1 MTGAVMRVVL
11 TGFHPFAQ
19 HQTNISWQVAKS
31 FAEQVTVTDPWSLQ
45 RESKL
50 DDLDVIIDL
59 NELSVDLEGSKVV
72 SELLKNGTKYDAIIH
87 LGLAEKSLLPRIERI
102 AKDILDMRIEDN
114 SGRKVVSATISGK
127 GDLPSTIQ
135 HSYWKL
141 ENFSKR
147 VIFSDDAGEFL
158 CNETLYRTL
167 DTIQQLQ
174 LKDQYERE
182 LPCLFLHLP
191 LEDNYSIID
200 CREIVKDCIAHMLFP
215 PVVEVAAALI
225 ENSDSFLIAKR
236 IEGDEFENKWEF
248 PGGKLELEETPF
260 MAIEREIK
268 EELAIDVRAV
278 SHVGTW
284 HHQLLD
290 KEICLHLIKCQSE
303 NPIDV
308 ANTQSLT
315 AHSQLAWHPID
326 ELLEI
331 EWIGSDKEIAQFLQR

>member
-1 MTGAVMRVVL
+1 MRVLL

-31 FAEQVTVTDPWSLQ
+31 FTEHVIVTDPWLQQ
-45 RESKL
+45 RELKIG
-50 DDLDVIIDL
+50 DLDVIIDV
-59 NELSVDLEGSKVV
+59 NELSVDLDGSKVV
-72 SELLKNGTKYDAIIH
+72 SQLLRNGTRYDAIIH
-87 LGLAEKSLLPRIERI
+87 IGLAEKSLLPRIERI
-102 AKDILDMRIEDN
+102 AKDIIDMRIEDN
-114 SGRKVVSATISGK
+114 SGRKVTAAKISGK

-141 ENFSKR
+141 ENFSNQL
-147 VIFSDDAGEFL
+147 VFSDDAGEFL

-191 LEDNYSIID
+191 LEENYSIND

-225 ENSDSFLIAKR
+225 EEDNSFLIAKR
-236 IEGDEFENKWEF
+236 IEGDTFENKWEF
-248 PGGKLELEETPF
+248 PGGKLELGETPF

-268 EELAIDVRAV
+268 EELAIDVKAV

-284 HHQLLD
+284 YHQLID
-290 KEICLHLIKCQSE
+290 KEICLHLVKCESDDS
-303 NPIDV
+303 IDI
-308 ANTQSLT
+308 ASTQNLI
-315 AHSQLAWHPID
+315 AHSQLAWHPTD

-331 EWIGSDKEIAQFLQR
+331 EWIGSDKKIAQFLQRV

>member
-1 MTGAVMRVVL
+1 MRVLL

-31 FAEQVTVTDPWSLQ
+31 FTENIIVTDPWLQ
-45 RESKL
+45 QRGSKL
-50 DDLDVIIDL
+50 DDLDVRIDVH
-59 NELSVDLEGSKVV
+59 ELSVDLDGSKVV
-72 SELLKNGTKYDAIIH
+72 SQLLRNGTKYDAIIH
-87 LGLAEKSLLPRIERI
+87 IGLAEKSLLPRIERI
-102 AKDILDMRIEDN
+102 AKDIIDMRIEDN
-114 SGRKVVSATISGK
+114 SGRKVTAAKISGK
-127 GDLPSTIQ
+127 GNLPSTIQ

-141 ENFSKR
+141 ENFSNKL
-147 VIFSDDAGEFL
+147 VFSDDAGEFL

-191 LEDNYSIID
+191 LEENYSIID

-225 ENSDSFLIAKR
+225 ENDDSFLIAKR
-236 IEGDEFENKWEF
+236 IEGDTFENKWEF
-248 PGGKLELEETPF
+248 PGGKLELGETPF

-268 EELAIDVRAV
+268 EELVIDVRAIN
-278 SHVGTW
+278 HVGTW
-284 HHQLLD
+284 YHQLID
-290 KEICLHLIKCQSE
+290 KEICLHLIKCESDDS
-303 NPIDV
+303 IDITS
-308 ANTQSLT
+308 TQNLT
-315 AHSQLAWHPID
+315 AHSQLAWHPTD

-331 EWIGSDKEIAQFLQR
+331 EWIGSDKKIAQFLQRL